1 VYTVTLPAARSAGG
15 NVVLEIDWEGDV
27 ARLAVDG
34 TVVADRFWDGS
45 NWKVAMDGVSP
56 DSAITVSIIPLSPE
70 SPIHLPEEAERRRR
84 LKDGPLEALTRV
96 TRIESTVWRELAV

>member
-1 VYTVTLPAARSAGG
+1 
-15 NVVLEIDWEGDV
+15 
-27 ARLAVDG
+27 
-34 TVVADRFWDGS
+34 
-45 NWKVAMDGVSP
+45 MDGVSP

-84 LKDGPLEALTRV
+84 LTDGPLEALTRV